1 MTFYAY
7 VHIRPGAD
15 AHGVFYVGKGRG
27 RRSQDFSRR
36 NLHHTHIIEK
46 YGPKNID
53 VAHME
58 CSSEDLAFDL
68 ERGLIKCLR
77 KIGVD
82 LVNVTDGGEG
92 VSGLRHSK
100 QSRAQMSAKRVGK
113 SHREETKI
121 KMSEVRRGHANHFF
135 GKSHSDETKK
145 RISDTKKAN
154 PTDYWADKSRSEET
168 RKKIS
173 EALTGRVGGKHTEA
187 SRAKISASKKGHPAP
202 SLSKET
208 REKLSFAIK
217 EVWRKRKQPMIGEN
231 L

>member
-1 MTFYAY
+1 MAFYAY

-15 AHGVFYVGKGRG
+15 AYGAFYVGKGRG
-27 RRSQDFSRR
+27 RRSHDFSRR
-36 NLHHTHIIEK
+36 NLYHTHIINK

-53 VAHME
+53 VAQME
-58 CSSEDLAFDL
+58 CSSEALTFDL

-77 KIGVD
+77 NMGVN

-92 VSGLRHSK
+92 VSGLRHSE
-100 QSRAQMSAKRVGK
+100 QSRAQMSAKRIGK
-113 SHREETKI
+113 SHRKETKA
-121 KMSEVRRGHANHFF
+121 KMSEISRGQANHFF

-145 RISDTKKAN
+145 RISETKKTN
-154 PTDYWADKSRSEET
+154 PTNYWSGKSRSEET

-173 EALTGRVGGKHTEA
+173 EALMGRVGAKHTEA
-187 SRAKISASKKGHPAP
+187 SRAKISASQKGRSGP
-202 SLSKET
+202 SPSEET
-208 REKLSFAIK
+208 RAKLSLAIK